1 MHELNFQ
8 FFLSQKEKELFFLC
22 SQKVLNQR
30 EIDRLHQLAMDT
42 EVDVIYPHIK
52 DGLTPLMMLTS
63 YNNSDTFR
71 QCFDALLQRDE
82 INVCVQE
89 EKGINALHC
98 LFLYNCKNVT
108 VDIIRQLAQRG
119 IDLTSVDRVEN
130 RSVLHYLCLYGHEC
144 EDFCNV
150 IRFLVE
156 CGLNVQAKTKKGDS
170 ALTLLCQHYSEDQL
184 LEATRFSS
192 IIHQA
197 MGITR
202 TTRGRTL
209 FTIFVKTRTSKLMVL
224 KGSILHR
231 WLYANWST

>member
-1 MHELNFQ
+1 MVALKQSIFNQRKLNIAST
-8 FFLSQKEKELFFLC
+8 FFFFFCKSHPNARVKFSIFLLHKEKELFYLC
-22 SQKVLNQR
+22 SQKGLNQR
-30 EIDRLHQLAMDT
+30 MIDRLHQLAMDT
-42 EVDVIYPHIK
+42 EVDVNIK

-150 IRFLVE
+150 TRFLVE
-156 CGLNVQAKTKKGDS
+156 CGLNVQA
-170 ALTLLCQHYSEDQL
+170 
-184 LEATRFSS
+184 
-192 IIHQA
+192 
-197 MGITR
+197 
-202 TTRGRTL
+202 
-209 FTIFVKTRTSKLMVL
+209 
-224 KGSILHR
+224 
-231 WLYANWST
+231 

>member
-1 MHELNFQ
+1 
-8 FFLSQKEKELFFLC
+8 
-22 SQKVLNQR
+22 
-30 EIDRLHQLAMDT
+30 MDT

-170 ALTLLCQHYSEDQL
+170 ALTLLCQHYSGDQL
-184 LEATRFSS
+184 LEATRFLIDHSS
-192 IIHQA
+192 GDGNHKNDEGKNA
-197 MGITR
+197 
-202 TTRGRTL
+202 L
-209 FTIFVKTRTSKLMVL
+209 HYLCENEDFKTDGFKRVHSSSMAL
-224 KGSILHR
+224 R
-231 WLYANWST
+231 